1 MGFFAGALAATAS
14 LEAQVFALL
23 VAVCAGTLIVL
34 VARGERWTALDG
46 FVLGF
51 GGMITVTLSP
61 AVNNSDPTVAY
72 IPSTF
77 PVLGLSLLLL
87 VLGGVALAMITTRR
101 HRLNRP

>member
-14 LEAQVFALL
+14 LEGQVFALL
-23 VAVCAGTLIVL
+23 VAACAGTLIVL
-34 VARGERWTALDG
+34 VAGGERWTALDG

-51 GGMITVTLSP
+51 GGMITVALSP
-61 AVNNSDPTVAY
+61 AVNNSDPAVAY

-87 VLGGVALAMITTRR
+87 VLGGVALAMIATRR